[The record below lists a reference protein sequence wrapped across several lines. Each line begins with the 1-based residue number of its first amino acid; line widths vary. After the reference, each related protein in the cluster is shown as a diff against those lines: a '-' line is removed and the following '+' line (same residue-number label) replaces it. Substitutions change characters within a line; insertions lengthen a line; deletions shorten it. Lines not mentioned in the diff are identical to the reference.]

1 MSGTSK
7 DETTAAIERL
17 KRELI
22 ECKREHERI
31 SRQFRRFRGG
41 ATAVA
46 ACLLILGVG
55 APVWFRSIRAGGQHM
70 IPPARVPA
78 PGEMQLPLVEI
89 GRYYVAPHL
98 ITHSYTSA
106 DGARWLFLVG
116 GQAIRLDQKE
126 GGLIRRLV
134 ADLPI
139 QVPIPA
145 STDADAGA
153 AIDPESGLAPRV
165 SAPAAPAAP
174 RSAPPRPR

>member
-7 DETTAAIERL
+7 GETTVAIERL
-17 KRELI
+17 ERELI
-22 ECKREHERI
+22 EYKREHERM
-31 SRQFRRFRGG
+31 SRRFRRFRGG

-55 APVWFRSIRAGGQHM
+55 APVWFRSIRAGGQYM
-70 IPPARVPA
+70 IPPARGPA
-78 PGEMQLPLVEI
+78 PAEMQLPLVEI

-98 ITHSYTSA
+98 ITHSYTTA

-126 GGLIRRLV
+126 GELIRRLV

-139 QVPIPA
+139 QVPITP
-145 STDADAGA
+145 STGGRPGPPSTG
-153 AIDPESGLAPRV
+153 IDPESGLAPRV
-165 SAPAAPAAP
+165 SAPGT
-174 RSAPPRPR
+174 APPGVPR